1 MRRWLII
8 LTGFAMAFVG
18 VVFSA
23 INLDDVAL
31 DFFYFTIRVPAGVLV
46 LASVLLG
53 FVLSGVFLY
62 AGVIV
67 PLRMRLGTAR
77 REVEQ
82 RKAAP

>member
-8 LTGFAMAFVG
+8 LTAFAMAFLG

-23 INLDDVAL
+23 INLDPVAL
-31 DFFYFTIRVPAGVLV
+31 DLFYFTIQVPAGVLV

-53 FVLSGVFLY
+53 FLLSGLFLY

-67 PLRMRLGTAR
+67 PLRMRLGSAR
-77 REVEQ
+77 REIGQ
-82 RKAAP
+82 HKAIP

>member
-8 LTGFAMAFVG
+8 LTGFAMAFLG

-23 INLDDVAL
+23 INLDPVTL
-31 DFFYFTIRVPAGVLV
+31 DLFYFSVSVPAGVLV

-53 FVLSGVFLY
+53 FLLSGLFLY

-67 PLRMRLGTAR
+67 PLRMRLGSAR
-77 REVEQ
+77 REIGQ
-82 RKAAP
+82 RKVPS